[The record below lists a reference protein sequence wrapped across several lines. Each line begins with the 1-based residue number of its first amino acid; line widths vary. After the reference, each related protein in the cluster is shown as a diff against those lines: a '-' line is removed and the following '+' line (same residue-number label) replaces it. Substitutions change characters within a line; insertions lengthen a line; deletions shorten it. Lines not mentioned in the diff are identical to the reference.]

1 MTIHPTS
8 FEGWQSYPST
18 LDPIHVAWLKQAK
31 KSKTAFA
38 VADIEG
44 IEISHKKFLTGVLL
58 FAKKI
63 AAYSP
68 EQNIGLLLP
77 SSGGGAIASM
87 AILSLGKTLVNLN
100 FTAGK
105 KALQSAAMQAEVKHI
120 YTSRKFLDK
129 MSEKGIKL
137 ESFFPSSKLL
147 MLEDIKEEISTLSRL
162 GTLLKAVL
170 MPVSLIQKIYFRD
183 VSMDD
188 TAAILFSSGSEGSPK
203 GVELSHSNIA
213 ANAKQAAIELGAVSS
228 DVIMST
234 LPTFHAFGF
243 AITTLMPLAEGIPI
257 VCHPD
262 PKDVAIISSGIKK
275 YSGTILVGTPTFL
288 RMYTISKK
296 VDAESM
302 SSLRLVVAGAEKL
315 RSEVRDGFESKFNMP
330 VYEGYGTT
338 ETSPG
343 ASVNLPDIVSDDSQ
357 LTKLR
362 NRPGTVGRAFS
373 GTEFRIVDPDS
384 LKLLPTG
391 EDGLILIGGPQ
402 IMKGYLKMPEKT
414 AEVIEIIDSY
424 RWYRSGDKG
433 HLDDDGFLTIVDRY
447 SRFAKIGGEMISLTT
462 VEEEILDA
470 YNNAN
475 LEIAATCLPDQ
486 RKGEKIVLLAT
497 AEINKDELK
506 ILLTKA
512 KINPLHHPA
521 KVLIVEEI
529 PKLGSGKTDFG
540 ATKKIALVND
550 NQL

>member
-1 MTIHPTS
+1 MSNHPMS
-8 FEGWQSYPST
+8 FAEWQVYPSK
-18 LDPIHVAWLKQAK
+18 LDPIHVAWLKSAK

-44 IEISHKKFLTGVLL
+44 VEISHKKFLTGVLL
-58 FAKKI
+58 FSKKI
-63 AAYSP
+63 EAYSP
-68 EQNIGLLLP
+68 EQNVGLLLP
-77 SSGGGAIASM
+77 SSGGGAIASI

-105 KALQSAAMQAEVKHI
+105 KALNSAARQAEVKHI

-129 MSEKGIKL
+129 MQERGMNL
-137 ESFFPSSKLL
+137 ESYFPESKLL
-147 MLEDIKEEISTLSRL
+147 MLEDIKEEISTLSRIS
-162 GTLLKAVL
+162 TLLKAIIL
-170 MPVSLIQKIYFRD
+170 PVSMIQKSYFKD
-183 VSMDD
+183 VSMND

-213 ANAKQAAIELGAVSS
+213 ANAKQAAIELGAVDS

-243 AITTLMPLAEGIPI
+243 AITTLMPLSEGIPI
-257 VCHPD
+257 VCHAD
-262 PKDVAIISSGIKK
+262 PKDVSTIASGIQK

-296 VDAESM
+296 VTSESIQ
-302 SSLRLVVAGAEKL
+302 SLRLVVAGAEKL
-315 RSEVRDGFESKFNMP
+315 RSEVRDGFEAKFKIK

-343 ASVNLPDIVSDDSQ
+343 ASVNLPDIESPY
-357 LTKLR
+357 KLR
-362 NRPGTVGRAFS
+362 NRPGTVGKAFS

-384 LKLLPTG
+384 LDPIPTG

-414 AEVIEIIDSY
+414 SEVIELIDGY
-424 RWYRSGDKG
+424 RWYRTGDKG
-433 HLDDDGFLTIVDRY
+433 HLDSDGFLTIVDRY

-470 YNNAN
+470 CNDKD

-497 AEINKDELK
+497 NKLDKNQLK
-506 ILLTKA
+506 KLLSDA
-512 KINPLHHPA
+512 KVNPLYHPA
-521 KVLIVEEI
+521 QVLMVDEI

-540 ATKKIALVND
+540 ATKKIALVNE
-550 NQL
+550 QK

>member
-1 MTIHPTS
+1 MSNHPSS
-8 FEGWQSYPST
+8 FSEWQNYPST
-18 LDPIHVAWLKQAK
+18 LDPIHVAWLKNAK

-44 IEISHKKFLTGVLL
+44 VEISHKKFLTGVLL
-58 FAKKI
+58 FSQKI
-63 AAYSP
+63 KVYSP
-68 EQNIGLLLP
+68 EQNVGLLLP
-77 SSGGGAIASM
+77 SSGGGAIASI
-87 AILSLGKTLVNLN
+87 AILSIGKTLVNLN

-105 KALQSAAMQAEVKHI
+105 KALSSAAKQAEVKHI

-129 MSEKGIKL
+129 MLERGIDF
-137 ESFFPSSKLL
+137 ETYFPDSKLL
-147 MLEDIKEEISTLSRL
+147 MLEDIREEISTLSRI
-162 GTLLKAVL
+162 GTLLKAIL
-170 MPVSLIQKIYFRD
+170 LPTSMIQKSYFKD
-183 VSMDD
+183 VSMND

-213 ANAKQAAIELGAVSS
+213 ANAKQAAIELGAVES

-243 AITTLMPLAEGIPI
+243 AITTLMPLSEGIPI
-257 VCHPD
+257 VCHAD
-262 PKDVAIISSGIKK
+262 PKDVTTIASGIKK

-288 RMYTISKK
+288 RMYTVSKK
-296 VDAESM
+296 VTSESM
-302 SSLRLVVAGAEKL
+302 QSLRLVVAGAEKL
-315 RSEVRDGFESKFNMP
+315 RSEVRDGFEAKFKMP

-343 ASVNLPDIVSDDSQ
+343 ASVNLPDIESPY
-357 LTKLR
+357 KLR
-362 NRPGTVGRAFS
+362 NRPGTVGKAFS
-373 GTEFRIVDPDS
+373 GTEFKIVDPDS
-384 LKLLPTG
+384 IEPLPTG

-414 AEVIEIIDSY
+414 AEVIELIDGY
-424 RWYRSGDKG
+424 RWYRTGDKG
-433 HLDDDGFLTIVDRY
+433 HLDEDGFLTIVDRY

-470 YNNAN
+470 CNEKD

-497 AEINKDELK
+497 NNLDKNKLK
-506 ILLTKA
+506 QQLSDA
-512 KINPLHHPA
+512 QVNPLYHPA
-521 KVLIVEEI
+521 QVLIVEEI

-540 ATKKIALVND
+540 ATKKIALVNE
-550 NQL
+550 QK

>member
-1 MTIHPTS
+1 MSNHPAS
-8 FEGWQSYPST
+8 FSEWQNYPSK
-18 LDPIHVAWLKQAK
+18 LDPIHVAWLKNAK

-58 FAKKI
+58 FSQKI
-63 AAYSP
+63 KVYSP
-68 EQNIGLLLP
+68 EQNVGLLLP
-77 SSGGGAIASM
+77 SSGGGAIASI

-105 KALQSAAMQAEVKHI
+105 KALKSAAKQAEVKHI

-129 MSEKGIKL
+129 ML
-137 ESFFPSSKLL
+137 ERGMDFETYFPDSKLL
-147 MLEDIKEEISTLSRL
+147 MLEDIREEISTLSRIS
-162 GTLLKAVL
+162 TLLKAIL
-170 MPVSLIQKIYFRD
+170 LPTSMIQKSYFKD
-183 VSMDD
+183 VSMND

-213 ANAKQAAIELGAVSS
+213 ANAKQAAIELGAVES

-243 AITTLMPLAEGIPI
+243 AITTLMPLSEGIPI
-257 VCHPD
+257 VCHAD
-262 PKDVAIISSGIKK
+262 PKDVTTIASGIKK

-288 RMYTISKK
+288 RMYTVSKK
-296 VDAESM
+296 VTSESM
-302 SSLRLVVAGAEKL
+302 QSLRLVVAGAEKL
-315 RSEVRDGFESKFNMP
+315 RSDVRDGFEAKFKMP

-343 ASVNLPDIVSDDSQ
+343 ASVNLPDIESPY
-357 LTKLR
+357 KLR
-362 NRPGTVGRAFS
+362 NRPGTVGKAFS
-373 GTEFRIVDPDS
+373 GTEFKIVDPDS
-384 LKLLPTG
+384 IEPLPTG

-414 AEVIEIIDSY
+414 AEVIELIDGY
-424 RWYRSGDKG
+424 RWYRTGDKG
-433 HLDDDGFLTIVDRY
+433 HLDEDGFLTIVDRY

-470 YNNAN
+470 CNEKD

-486 RKGEKIVLLAT
+486 RKGEKIVLLA
-497 AEINKDELK
+497 NKNLDKNQLK
-506 ILLTKA
+506 RLLSDA
-512 KINPLHHPA
+512 KVNPLYHPA
-521 KVLIVEEI
+521 QVLIVEEI

-540 ATKKIALVND
+540 ATKKIALVNE
-550 NQL
+550 QK

>member
-1 MTIHPTS
+1 MIHPTS
-8 FEGWQSYPST
+8 FEDWQTYPLT

-31 KSKTAFA
+31 RSKNAFA

-44 IEISHKKFLTGVLL
+44 VEISHKKFLAGVLL
-58 FAKKI
+58 FSKKI
-63 AAYSP
+63 ETYSP

-105 KALQSAAMQAEVKHI
+105 KALQSAAKQAEVKHI
-120 YTSRKFLDK
+120 YTSRKFLEK
-129 MSEKGIKL
+129 MSEKGIQI
-137 ESFFPSSKLL
+137 ESFFPNSKFL
-147 MLEDIKEEISTLSRL
+147 MLEDIKKEISTLSRL
-162 GTLLKAVL
+162 GALLKAIL
-170 MPVSLIQKIYFRD
+170 MPENLIQKNYFKEI
-183 VSMDD
+183 SMDD

-203 GVELSHSNIA
+203 GVELSHSNLA
-213 ANAKQAAIELGAVSS
+213 ANAKQAAIELSAVST
-228 DVIMST
+228 DVVMST

-243 AITTLMPLAEGIPI
+243 AITTLMPLTEGIPI

-262 PKDVAIISSGIKK
+262 PKDVTTIALGIKK

-296 VDAESM
+296 VSSKSM

-315 RSEVRDGFESKFNMP
+315 SSEVREGFEAKFNMP
-330 VYEGYGTT
+330 VFEGYGTT

-343 ASVNLPDIVSDDSQ
+343 ASVNLPDIAATASNPK
-357 LTKLR
+357 KLR
-362 NRPGTVGRAFS
+362 NKSGTVGRAFS

-384 LKLLPTG
+384 LNPIPTG

-414 AEVIEIIDSY
+414 AEVIEIIDGL

-433 HLDDDGFLTIVDRY
+433 HLDEDGFLTIVDRY
-447 SRFAKIGGEMISLTT
+447 SRFAKIGGEMVSLTT
-462 VEEEILDA
+462 VEEEILNA
-470 YNNAN
+470 CNNAD
-475 LEIAATCLPDQ
+475 LEIAATCVPNQ

-497 AEINKDELK
+497 EEINKDELK
-506 ILLTKA
+506 ALLTKA
-512 KINPLHHPA
+512 KVNPLHHPA
-521 KVLIVEEI
+521 KVLLVEEI

-540 ATKKIALVND
+540 AIKKIALVND
-550 NQL
+550 QT

>member
-1 MTIHPTS
+1 MSNHPSS
-8 FEGWQSYPST
+8 FSEWQNYPST
-18 LDPIHVAWLKQAK
+18 LDPIHVAWLKNAK

-58 FAKKI
+58 FSQKI
-63 AAYSP
+63 KVYSP
-68 EQNIGLLLP
+68 EQNVGLLLP
-77 SSGGGAIASM
+77 SSGGGAIASI

-105 KALQSAAMQAEVKHI
+105 KALSSAAKQAEVKHI

-129 MSEKGIKL
+129 MLERGIDF
-137 ESFFPSSKLL
+137 ETYFPDSKLL
-147 MLEDIKEEISTLSRL
+147 MLEDIREEISTLSRI
-162 GTLLKAVL
+162 GTLLKAIL
-170 MPVSLIQKIYFRD
+170 LPTSMIQKSYFKD
-183 VSMDD
+183 VSMND

-213 ANAKQAAIELGAVSS
+213 ANAKQAAIELGAVES

-243 AITTLMPLAEGIPI
+243 AITTLMPLSEGIPI
-257 VCHPD
+257 VCHAD
-262 PKDVAIISSGIKK
+262 PKDVTTIASGIKK

-288 RMYTISKK
+288 RMYTVSKK
-296 VDAESM
+296 VTSESM
-302 SSLRLVVAGAEKL
+302 QSLRLVVAGAEKL
-315 RSEVRDGFESKFNMP
+315 RSEVRDGFEAKFKMP

-343 ASVNLPDIVSDDSQ
+343 ASVNLPDIESPY
-357 LTKLR
+357 KLR
-362 NRPGTVGRAFS
+362 NRPGTVGKAFS
-373 GTEFRIVDPDS
+373 GTEFKIVDPDS
-384 LKLLPTG
+384 IEPLPTG
-391 EDGLILIGGPQ
+391 DDGLILIGGPQ

-414 AEVIEIIDSY
+414 AEVIELIDGY
-424 RWYRSGDKG
+424 RWYRTGDKG
-433 HLDDDGFLTIVDRY
+433 HLDEDGFLTIVDRY

-470 YNNAN
+470 CNEKD

-486 RKGEKIVLLAT
+486 RKGEKIVLLA
-497 AEINKDELK
+497 NKNLDKNQLK
-506 ILLTKA
+506 RLLSDA
-512 KINPLHHPA
+512 KVNPLYHPA
-521 KVLIVEEI
+521 QVLIVEEI

-540 ATKKIALVND
+540 ATKKIALVNE
-550 NQL
+550 QK

>member
-1 MTIHPTS
+1 MSNHPTS
-8 FEGWQSYPST
+8 FAEWQDYPST
-18 LDPIHVAWLKQAK
+18 LDPIHVAWLKSAK

-44 IEISHKKFLTGVLL
+44 VEISHKKFLTGVLL
-58 FAKKI
+58 FSKKI
-63 AAYSP
+63 EAYSP
-68 EQNIGLLLP
+68 EQNVGLLLP
-77 SSGGGAIASM
+77 SSGGGAIASI

-105 KALQSAAMQAEVKHI
+105 KALNSAARQAEVKHI

-129 MSEKGIKL
+129 MQERGMNL
-137 ESFFPSSKLL
+137 ESYFPESKLL
-147 MLEDIKEEISTLSRL
+147 MLEDIKEEISTLSRIS
-162 GTLLKAVL
+162 TLLKAIIL
-170 MPVSLIQKIYFRD
+170 PVSVIQKSYFKD
-183 VSMDD
+183 VSMND

-213 ANAKQAAIELGAVSS
+213 ANAKQAAIELGAVDS

-243 AITTLMPLAEGIPI
+243 AITTLMPLSEGIPI
-257 VCHPD
+257 VCHAD
-262 PKDVAIISSGIKK
+262 PKDVSTIASGIQK

-296 VDAESM
+296 VTSESIQ
-302 SSLRLVVAGAEKL
+302 SLRLVVAGAEKL
-315 RSEVRDGFESKFNMP
+315 RSEVRDGFEAKFKIS

-343 ASVNLPDIVSDDSQ
+343 ASVNLPDIESPF
-357 LTKLR
+357 KLR
-362 NRPGTVGRAFS
+362 NRPGTVGKAFS

-384 LKLLPTG
+384 LYPIPTG

-414 AEVIEIIDSY
+414 AEVIELIDGY
-424 RWYRSGDKG
+424 RWYRTGDKG
-433 HLDDDGFLTIVDRY
+433 HLDKDGFLTIVDRY

-470 YNNAN
+470 CNDKD

-497 AEINKDELK
+497 NNLDKNQLK
-506 ILLTKA
+506 KLLSDA
-512 KINPLHHPA
+512 KVNPLYHPA
-521 KVLIVEEI
+521 QVLMVDEI

-540 ATKKIALVND
+540 ATKKIALVNE
-550 NQL
+550 QK

>member
-1 MTIHPTS
+1 MSIHPKS
-8 FEGWQSYPST
+8 FADWQTYPSK
-18 LDPIHVAWLKQAK
+18 LDPIHVAWLKSAK

-44 IEISHKKFLTGVLL
+44 VEISHIKFITGVLL
-58 FAKKI
+58 FSKKI
-63 AAYSP
+63 KSYSP

-77 SSGGGAIASM
+77 SSGGGAIASI

-105 KALQSAAMQAEVKHI
+105 KALYSAATQAEVKHI

-129 MSEKGIKL
+129 MLERGIDL
-137 ESFFPSSKLL
+137 ASYFPDSKLL
-147 MLEDIKEEISTLSRL
+147 MLEDIKEEISTLSRIT
-162 GTLLKAVL
+162 TLLKAIIL
-170 MPVSLIQKIYFRD
+170 PASIIRNSYFKD
-183 VSMDD
+183 VSMND

-203 GVELSHSNIA
+203 GVKLSHSNIA
-213 ANAKQAAIELGAVSS
+213 ANAKQASIELGAVDS

-243 AITTLMPLAEGIPI
+243 AITTLMPLSEGIPI
-257 VCHPD
+257 VCHAD
-262 PKDVAIISSGIKK
+262 PKDVTTIASGIQK

-288 RMYTISKK
+288 RMYSINKK
-296 VDAESM
+296 VTSESM
-302 SSLRLVVAGAEKL
+302 QSLRLVVAGAEKL
-315 RSEVRDGFESKFNMP
+315 RTEVREGFEAKFKIP

-343 ASVNLPDIVSDDSQ
+343 ASVNLPDIKAPY
-357 LTKLR
+357 KLR
-362 NRPGTVGRAFS
+362 NRPGTVGKAFS

-384 LKLLPTG
+384 LESIPTG

-414 AEVIEIIDSY
+414 AEVIEVIDGY
-424 RWYRSGDKG
+424 RWYRTGDKG
-433 HLDDDGFLTIVDRY
+433 HLDKDGFLTIVDRY
-447 SRFAKIGGEMISLTT
+447 SRFAKIGGEMISLTI

-470 YNNAN
+470 CNDNE

-486 RKGEKIVLLAT
+486 RKGEKIILLAT
-497 AEINKDELK
+497 NNLDKNKLK
-506 ILLTKA
+506 KLLSVA
-512 KINPLHHPA
+512 NVNPLYHPA
-521 KVLIVEEI
+521 QIIMVKEI

-540 ATKKIALVND
+540 VTKKIALVNE
-550 NQL
+550 QK

>member
-1 MTIHPTS
+1 MSNPPTS
-8 FEGWQSYPST
+8 FADWQSYPST

-58 FAKKI
+58 FSKKI
-63 AAYSP
+63 EAYSP
-68 EQNIGLLLP
+68 EQNVGLLLP

-105 KALQSAAMQAEVKHI
+105 KALQSAVKQAEVKHI

-129 MSEKGIKL
+129 MSEKGMEL
-137 ESFFPSSKLL
+137 ESFFSGTKLL
-147 MLEDIKEEISTLSRL
+147 MLEDIKEEISTLARL
-162 GTLLKAVL
+162 GTLLKAML
-170 MPVSLIQKIYFRD
+170 MPVGSIKKRYFKQ
-183 VSMDD
+183 VSMND

-203 GVELSHSNIA
+203 GVELSHANIA

-262 PKDVAIISSGIKK
+262 PKDVATIASGIKK
-275 YSGTILVGTPTFL
+275 YTGTILVGTPTFL

-296 VDAESM
+296 VSVDSM
-302 SSLRLVVAGAEKL
+302 QSLRLVVAGAEKL
-315 RSEVRDGFESKFNMP
+315 RHEVREGFESKFNLP

-343 ASVNLPDIVSDDSQ
+343 ASVNLPDIEANHSNPP
-357 LTKLR
+357 KLR

-384 LKLLPTG
+384 LDPIPTG

-414 AEVIEIIDSY
+414 AEVIEMIDGY

-433 HLDDDGFLTIVDRY
+433 HLDEDGFLTIVDRY

-462 VEEEILDA
+462 VEEEILDVWSDKD
-470 YNNAN
+470 

-497 AEINKDELK
+497 SELDKDKLK
-506 ILLTKA
+506 KLLSDA
-512 KINPLHHPA
+512 NINPLFYPS
-521 KVLIVEEI
+521 KVLVVDEI
-529 PKLGSGKTDFG
+529 QKLGSGKTDFG
-540 ATKKIALVND
+540 ATKKIALTN
-550 NQL
+550 N

>member
-1 MTIHPTS
+1 MSNHPSS
-8 FEGWQSYPST
+8 FSEWQNYPST
-18 LDPIHVAWLKQAK
+18 LDPIHVAWLKNAK

-58 FAKKI
+58 FSQKI
-63 AAYSP
+63 KVYSP
-68 EQNIGLLLP
+68 EQNVGLLLP
-77 SSGGGAIASM
+77 SSGGGAIASI

-105 KALQSAAMQAEVKHI
+105 KALSSAAKQAEVKHI

-129 MSEKGIKL
+129 MLERGIDF
-137 ESFFPSSKLL
+137 ETYFPDSKLL
-147 MLEDIKEEISTLSRL
+147 MLEDIREEISTLSRI
-162 GTLLKAVL
+162 GTLLKAIL
-170 MPVSLIQKIYFRD
+170 LPTSMIQKSYFKD
-183 VSMDD
+183 VSMND

-213 ANAKQAAIELGAVSS
+213 ANAKQAAIELGAVES

-243 AITTLMPLAEGIPI
+243 AITTLMPLSEGIPI
-257 VCHPD
+257 VCHAD
-262 PKDVAIISSGIKK
+262 PKDVTTIASGIKK

-288 RMYTISKK
+288 RMYTVSKK
-296 VDAESM
+296 VTSESM
-302 SSLRLVVAGAEKL
+302 QSLRLVVAGAEKL
-315 RSEVRDGFESKFNMP
+315 RSEVRDGFEAKFKIP

-343 ASVNLPDIVSDDSQ
+343 ASVNLPDIESPY
-357 LTKLR
+357 KLR
-362 NRPGTVGRAFS
+362 NRSGTVGKAFS
-373 GTEFRIVDPDS
+373 GTEFKIVDPDS
-384 LKLLPTG
+384 IEPLPTG
-391 EDGLILIGGPQ
+391 KDGLILIGGPQ

-414 AEVIEIIDSY
+414 AEVIELIDGY
-424 RWYRSGDKG
+424 RWYRTGDKG
-433 HLDDDGFLTIVDRY
+433 HLDEDGFLTIVDRY

-470 YNNAN
+470 CNEKD

-486 RKGEKIVLLAT
+486 RKGEKIVLLA
-497 AEINKDELK
+497 NKNLDKNQLK
-506 ILLTKA
+506 RLLSDA
-512 KINPLHHPA
+512 KVNPLYHPA
-521 KVLIVEEI
+521 QVLIVEEI

-540 ATKKIALVND
+540 ATKKIALVNE
-550 NQL
+550 QK

>member
-1 MTIHPTS
+1 MSTHPTS
-8 FEGWQSYPST
+8 FADWQVYPSK
-18 LDPIHVAWLKQAK
+18 LDPIHVAWLKSAK

-44 IEISHKKFLTGVLL
+44 VEISHKKFLTGVLL
-58 FAKKI
+58 FSKKI
-63 AAYSP
+63 EAYSP

-77 SSGGGAIASM
+77 SSGGGAIASI

-105 KALQSAAMQAEVKHI
+105 KALSSAAKQAEVKHI

-129 MSEKGIKL
+129 MFERGMDL
-137 ESFFPSSKLL
+137 ESYFPDSKLL
-147 MLEDIKEEISTLSRL
+147 MLEDIREEISTLSRIV
-162 GTLLKAVL
+162 TLLKAIL
-170 MPVSLIQKIYFRD
+170 LPASMIQKSYFKE
-183 VSMDD
+183 VSMND

-203 GVELSHSNIA
+203 GVELTHINIA
-213 ANAKQAAIELGAVSS
+213 ANAKQAAIELEAADS

-243 AITTLMPLAEGIPI
+243 AITTLMPLSEGIPI
-257 VCHPD
+257 VCHAD
-262 PKDVAIISSGIKK
+262 PKDVSTISSGIQK

-296 VDAESM
+296 VTYESM
-302 SSLRLVVAGAEKL
+302 QSLRLVVAGAEKL
-315 RSEVRDGFESKFNMP
+315 RSEVRDGFEKKFKMP

-343 ASVNLPDIVSDDSQ
+343 ASVNLPDIESPY
-357 LTKLR
+357 KLR
-362 NRPGTVGRAFS
+362 NRPGTVGKAFS

-384 LKLLPTG
+384 LEPLPTG

-414 AEVIEIIDSY
+414 AEVIELIDGY
-424 RWYRSGDKG
+424 RWYRTGDKG
-433 HLDDDGFLTIVDRY
+433 HLDEDGFLTIVDRY

-470 YNNAN
+470 CNDKD

-486 RKGEKIVLLAT
+486 RKGEKIVLIAT
-497 AEINKDELK
+497 NNLDKNNLK
-506 ILLTKA
+506 KLLSDA
-512 KINPLHHPA
+512 KVNPLYHPA
-521 KVLIVEEI
+521 EVLIVEEI

-540 ATKKIALVND
+540 ATKKIALVNE
-550 NQL
+550 QK

>member
-1 MTIHPTS
+1 MHNHPTS
-8 FEGWQSYPST
+8 FEDWQSYPST

-343 ASVNLPDIVSDDSQ
+343 ASVNLPDIMSDDSQ

>member
-1 MTIHPTS
+1 MSNHPKS
-8 FEGWQSYPST
+8 FAEWQVYPSK
-18 LDPIHVAWLKQAK
+18 LDPIHVAWLKSAK

-44 IEISHKKFLTGVLL
+44 VEISHKKFLTGVLL
-58 FAKKI
+58 FSEKI
-63 AAYSP
+63 EAYSP
-68 EQNIGLLLP
+68 EQNVGLLLP
-77 SSGGGAIASM
+77 SSGGGAIASI
-87 AILSLGKTLVNLN
+87 AILSLGKTIVNLN

-105 KALQSAAMQAEVKHI
+105 KALGSAAKQAEVKHI

-129 MSEKGIKL
+129 ML
-137 ESFFPSSKLL
+137 ERGMDLASYFPESKLL
-147 MLEDIKEEISTLSRL
+147 MLEDIKEEISTLSRIR
-162 GTLLKAVL
+162 TLLKAIIL
-170 MPVSLIQKIYFRD
+170 PASMIQKSYFKD
-183 VSMDD
+183 VSMND

-213 ANAKQAAIELGAVSS
+213 ANAKQAAIELGAVNS

-243 AITTLMPLAEGIPI
+243 AITTLMPLSEGIPI
-257 VCHPD
+257 VCHAD
-262 PKDVAIISSGIKK
+262 PKDVSTIASGIQK

-296 VDAESM
+296 VTSESM
-302 SSLRLVVAGAEKL
+302 RSLRLVVAGAEKL
-315 RSEVRDGFESKFNMP
+315 RSEVRAGFETKFKMP

-343 ASVNLPDIVSDDSQ
+343 ASVNLPDIESPH
-357 LTKLR
+357 KLR
-362 NRPGTVGRAFS
+362 NRPGTVGKAFS

-384 LKLLPTG
+384 LDPIPTG

-414 AEVIEIIDSY
+414 AEVIELIDGY
-424 RWYRSGDKG
+424 RWYRTGDKG
-433 HLDDDGFLTIVDRY
+433 HLDEDGFLTIVDRY

-470 YNNAN
+470 CNDKD

-497 AEINKDELK
+497 NNLDKNELK
-506 ILLTKA
+506 KMLSDA
-512 KINPLHHPA
+512 KVNPLYHPTQ
-521 KVLIVEEI
+521 VLMVEEI

-540 ATKKIALVND
+540 ATKKIALVNEQK
-550 NQL
+550 NISA

>member
-1 MTIHPTS
+1 MSNHPMS
-8 FEGWQSYPST
+8 FAEWQVYPSK
-18 LDPIHVAWLKQAK
+18 LDPIHVAWLKSAK

-44 IEISHKKFLTGVLL
+44 VEISHKKFLTGVLL
-58 FAKKI
+58 FSEKI
-63 AAYSP
+63 EAYSP
-68 EQNIGLLLP
+68 EQNVGLLLP
-77 SSGGGAIASM
+77 SSGGGAIASI

-105 KALQSAAMQAEVKHI
+105 KALSSAAKQAEVKHI

-129 MSEKGIKL
+129 MSERGMNL
-137 ESFFPSSKLL
+137 ESYFPESKLL
-147 MLEDIKEEISTLSRL
+147 MLEDIKEEISTLSRIS
-162 GTLLKAVL
+162 TLLKAIIL
-170 MPVSLIQKIYFRD
+170 PVSMIQKSYFKD
-183 VSMDD
+183 VSMND

-213 ANAKQAAIELGAVSS
+213 ANAKQAAIELGAVES

-243 AITTLMPLAEGIPI
+243 AITTLMPLSEGIPI
-257 VCHPD
+257 VCHAD
-262 PKDVAIISSGIKK
+262 PKDVSTIASGIQK

-296 VDAESM
+296 VTPESIQ
-302 SSLRLVVAGAEKL
+302 SLRLVVAGAEKL
-315 RSEVRDGFESKFNMP
+315 RSEVRDGFEAKFKMS

-343 ASVNLPDIVSDDSQ
+343 ASVNLPDIQSPF
-357 LTKLR
+357 KLR
-362 NRPGTVGRAFS
+362 NRPGTVGKAFS

-384 LKLLPTG
+384 LDPIPTG
-391 EDGLILIGGPQ
+391 QDGLILIGGPQ

-414 AEVIEIIDSY
+414 AEVIELIDGY
-424 RWYRSGDKG
+424 RWYRTGDKG
-433 HLDDDGFLTIVDRY
+433 HLDEDGFLTIVDRY

-462 VEEEILDA
+462 VEEEILEVCNDKD
-470 YNNAN
+470 

-497 AEINKDELK
+497 NNLDKNQLK
-506 ILLTKA
+506 KLLSDA
-512 KINPLHHPA
+512 KVNPLYYPA
-521 KVLIVEEI
+521 QVLMVEEI

-540 ATKKIALVND
+540 ATKKIALVNE
-550 NQL
+550 QK

>member
-1 MTIHPTS
+1 MSNPPNT
-8 FEGWQSYPST
+8 FKEWQDYPAT
-18 LDPIHVAWLKQAK
+18 LDPVHIAWLKNAK

-44 IEISHKKFLTGVLL
+44 VEISHKRFLTGVLL
-58 FAKKI
+58 FSKKI

-68 EQNIGLLLP
+68 EQNVGLLLP

-87 AILSLGKTLVNLN
+87 AILALGKTIVNLN

-105 KALQSAAMQAEVKHI
+105 KALKSAAEQAEVKSI

-129 MSEKGIKL
+129 MAERGINFQ
-137 ESFFPSSKLL
+137 SFFPNSKLL
-147 MLEDIKEEISTLSRL
+147 MLEDIKEEISTLTRL
-162 GTLLKAVL
+162 TTLLKAII
-170 MPVSLIQKIYFRD
+170 MPTNLIRKSYFKE
-183 VSMDD
+183 VSMND

-213 ANAKQAAIELGAVSS
+213 ANAKQAAIELGAISS

-243 AITTLMPLAEGIPI
+243 AITTLMPLSEGIPI
-257 VCHPD
+257 VCHAD
-262 PKDVAIISSGIKK
+262 PKDVATISSGIKK

-296 VDAESM
+296 VTTKSM
-302 SSLRLVVAGAEKL
+302 QSLRLVVAGAEKL
-315 RSEVRDGFESKFNMP
+315 RSEVREGFESKFNMP

-343 ASVNLPDIVSDDSQ
+343 ASVNLPDIPASNNAPE
-357 LTKLR
+357 KLR

-384 LKLLPTG
+384 LDPIKTG

-414 AEVIEIIDSY
+414 AEVIEIIDGF
-424 RWYRSGDKG
+424 RWYRTGDKG
-433 HLDDDGFLTIVDRY
+433 HLDKDGFLTIVDRY

-470 YNNAN
+470 CNDKD

-497 AEINKDELK
+497 TDIDKVALKK
-506 ILLTKA
+506 ILSDA
-512 KINPLHHPA
+512 KINPLYHPSN
-521 KVLIVEEI
+521 VLNVDEI
-529 PKLGSGKTDFG
+529 PKLGSGKTDFS

-550 NQL
+550 QA

>member
-1 MTIHPTS
+1 MSNHPTS
-8 FEGWQSYPST
+8 FAEWQSYPST
-18 LDPIHVAWLKQAK
+18 IDPIHVSWLKNAK

-44 IEISHKKFLTGVLL
+44 VEISPKRFLTGVLL
-58 FAKKI
+58 FSKKI
-63 AAYSP
+63 EKYSP
-68 EQNIGLLLP
+68 EQNVGLLLP

-87 AILSLGKTLVNLN
+87 AILALGKTIVNLN

-105 KALQSAAMQAEVKHI
+105 KALQSAAKQAEVKHI

-129 MSEKGIKL
+129 ML
-137 ESFFPSSKLL
+137 ERGMDLASFFPESKLL
-147 MLEDIKEEISTLSRL
+147 MLEDIREEISSISRI
-162 GTLLKAVL
+162 GTLLKAIIL
-170 MPVSLIQKIYFRD
+170 PESMLRKSYFKE
-183 VSMDD
+183 VSMND

-213 ANAKQAAIELGAVSS
+213 ANAKQAAIELGAVES

-243 AITTLMPLAEGIPI
+243 AITTLMPLSEGIPI
-257 VCHPD
+257 VCHAD
-262 PKDVAIISSGIKK
+262 PKDVVTIASGIQK

-296 VDAESM
+296 VSVDSM
-302 SSLRLVVAGAEKL
+302 QSLRLVVAGAEKL

-330 VYEGYGTT
+330 VFEGYGTT

-343 ASVNLPDIVSDDSQ
+343 ASVNLPDLESPH
-357 LTKLR
+357 KLR
-362 NRPGTVGRAFS
+362 NRPGTVGKAFS
-373 GTEFRIVDPDS
+373 GTEFKIVDPDS
-384 LKLLPTG
+384 LEPLPIG

-414 AEVIEIIDSY
+414 AEVIEIIDGY

-433 HLDDDGFLTIVDRY
+433 HLDEDGFLTIVDRY

-470 YNNAN
+470 CNDKD

-486 RKGEKIVLLAT
+486 RKGEKIVLLST
-497 AEINKDELK
+497 SNIEKSELTK
-506 ILLTKA
+506 ILSDA
-512 KINPLHHPA
+512 KINPLYHPSS
-521 KVLIVEEI
+521 VLVVDEI

-550 NQL
+550 Q

>member
-1 MTIHPTS
+1 MSNHPSS
-8 FEGWQSYPST
+8 FAEWQDYPSK
-18 LDPIHVAWLKQAK
+18 LDPIHVSWLKSAK

-58 FAKKI
+58 FSKKI
-63 AAYSP
+63 EAYSP
-68 EQNIGLLLP
+68 EQNVGLLLP
-77 SSGGGAIASM
+77 SSGGGAIASI

-105 KALQSAAMQAEVKHI
+105 KALSSAAKQAEVKHI

-129 MSEKGIKL
+129 MSERGMNL
-137 ESFFPSSKLL
+137 ESYFPESKLL
-147 MLEDIKEEISTLSRL
+147 MLEDIKEEISTLSRIS
-162 GTLLKAVL
+162 TLLKAIIL
-170 MPVSLIQKIYFRD
+170 PVSMIQKSYFKN
-183 VSMDD
+183 VSMND

-213 ANAKQAAIELGAVSS
+213 ANAKQAAIELGAVES

-243 AITTLMPLAEGIPI
+243 AITTLMPLSEGIPI
-257 VCHPD
+257 VCHAD
-262 PKDVAIISSGIKK
+262 PKDVSTISSGIQK

-296 VDAESM
+296 VTYESM
-302 SSLRLVVAGAEKL
+302 QSLRLVVAGAEKL
-315 RSEVRDGFESKFNMP
+315 RSEVRDGFEKKFKMP

-343 ASVNLPDIVSDDSQ
+343 ASVNLPDIESPY
-357 LTKLR
+357 KLR
-362 NRPGTVGRAFS
+362 NRPGTVGKAFS

-384 LKLLPTG
+384 LEPLPTG

-414 AEVIEIIDSY
+414 AEVIELIDGY
-424 RWYRSGDKG
+424 RWYRTGDKG
-433 HLDDDGFLTIVDRY
+433 HLDEDGFLTIVDRY

-470 YNNAN
+470 CNDKD

-486 RKGEKIVLLAT
+486 RKGEKIVLIAT
-497 AEINKDELK
+497 NNLDKNDLK
-506 ILLTKA
+506 KLLSDA
-512 KINPLHHPA
+512 KVNPLYHPA
-521 KVLIVEEI
+521 EVLIVEEI

-540 ATKKIALVND
+540 ATKKIALVNE
-550 NQL
+550 QK

>member
-1 MTIHPTS
+1 MSNHPSS
-8 FEGWQSYPST
+8 FAEWQVYPSK
-18 LDPIHVAWLKQAK
+18 LDPIHIAWLKSAK

-58 FAKKI
+58 FSKKI
-63 AAYSP
+63 ESYSP

-77 SSGGGAIASM
+77 SSGGGAIASI

-105 KALQSAAMQAEVKHI
+105 KALSSAAKQAEVKHI
-120 YTSRKFLDK
+120 YTYRKFLDK
-129 MSEKGIKL
+129 MSERGMNL
-137 ESFFPSSKLL
+137 ESYFPESKLL
-147 MLEDIKEEISTLSRL
+147 MLEDIKEEISTLSRIS
-162 GTLLKAVL
+162 TLLKAIIL
-170 MPVSLIQKIYFRD
+170 PVSMIQKSYFKN
-183 VSMDD
+183 VSMND

-213 ANAKQAAIELGAVSS
+213 ANAKQAAIELSAAKT

-243 AITTLMPLAEGIPI
+243 AITTLMPLSEGIPI
-257 VCHPD
+257 VCHAD
-262 PKDVAIISSGIKK
+262 PKDVVTIASGIQK

-296 VDAESM
+296 VSIESM
-302 SSLRLVVAGAEKL
+302 QSLRLVVAGAEKL
-315 RSEVRDGFESKFNMP
+315 RSEVRDGFENKFNMP
-330 VYEGYGTT
+330 VFEGYGTT

-343 ASVNLPDIVSDDSQ
+343 ASVNLPYIESPY
-357 LTKLR
+357 KLR
-362 NRPGTVGRAFS
+362 NRPGTVGKAFS
-373 GTEFRIVDPDS
+373 GTEFKIVDPDS
-384 LKLLPTG
+384 LEPIPTG

-414 AEVIEIIDSY
+414 AEAIELIDGY
-424 RWYRSGDKG
+424 RWYRTGDKG

-462 VEEEILDA
+462 VEEEILDVLKDKD
-470 YNNAN
+470 

-486 RKGEKIVLLAT
+486 RKGEKIVLLST
-497 AEINKDELK
+497 INLEKSELTK
-506 ILLTKA
+506 ILSNA
-512 KINPLHHPA
+512 KINPLHHPSS
-521 KVLIVEEI
+521 VLLVDEI

-540 ATKKIALVND
+540 ATRKIALVND
-550 NQL
+550 Q

>member
-1 MTIHPTS
+1 MSTHPTS
-8 FEGWQSYPST
+8 FAEWQNYPST
-18 LDPIHVAWLKQAK
+18 LDPIHVSWLKNAK
-31 KSKTAFA
+31 KSKTPFA

-44 IEISHKKFLTGVLL
+44 VEISHKKFLTGVLL
-58 FAKKI
+58 FSKKI
-63 AAYSP
+63 ETYSP
-68 EQNIGLLLP
+68 ENNVGLLLP
-77 SSGGGAIASM
+77 SSGGGAIASI

-105 KALQSAAMQAEVKHI
+105 KALQSAAKQAEVKNI

-129 MSEKGIKL
+129 ML
-137 ESFFPSSKLL
+137 ERGMDFKSYFPDSKLL
-147 MLEDIKEEISTLSRL
+147 MLEDIREEISTLSRI
-162 GTLLKAVL
+162 GTLLKAIIL
-170 MPVSLIQKIYFRD
+170 PASFIQKSYFKT
-183 VSMDD
+183 VSMND

-203 GVELSHSNIA
+203 GVELTHSNIA
-213 ANAKQAAIELGAVSS
+213 ANAKQAAIELGAADS

-243 AITTLMPLAEGIPI
+243 AITTLMPLSEGIPI
-257 VCHPD
+257 VCHAD
-262 PKDVAIISSGIKK
+262 PKDVTTIASGIQK

-296 VDAESM
+296 VSSESM
-302 SSLRLVVAGAEKL
+302 QSLRLVVAGAEKL
-315 RSEVRDGFESKFNMP
+315 RSEVRDGFEAKFKIS

-343 ASVNLPDIVSDDSQ
+343 ASVNLPDIESPF
-357 LTKLR
+357 KLR
-362 NRPGTVGRAFS
+362 NRPGTVGKAFS

-384 LKLLPTG
+384 LDPMSTG

-414 AEVIEIIDSY
+414 AEVIELIDGY
-424 RWYRSGDKG
+424 RWYRTGDKG
-433 HLDDDGFLTIVDRY
+433 HLDKDGFLTIVDRY

-470 YNNAN
+470 CNDKD

-497 AEINKDELK
+497 NNLDKNQLK
-506 ILLTKA
+506 KLLSDA
-512 KINPLHHPA
+512 KVNPLYHPA
-521 KVLIVEEI
+521 QVLMVDEI

-540 ATKKIALVND
+540 ATKKIALVNE
-550 NQL
+550 QK

>member
-1 MTIHPTS
+1 MSNHPNS
-8 FEGWQSYPST
+8 FADWQKYPSK
-18 LDPIHVAWLKQAK
+18 LDPIHVAWLKNAK

-44 IEISHKKFLTGVLL
+44 VEISHKKFLTGVLL
-58 FAKKI
+58 FSKKI
-63 AAYSP
+63 KAYSP
-68 EQNIGLLLP
+68 EQNVGLLLP

-87 AILSLGKTLVNLN
+87 AILLLGKTIVNFN

-105 KALQSAAMQAEVKHI
+105 KALQSAAKQAEVKHI

-129 MSEKGIKL
+129 MQERGIDL
-137 ESFFPSSKLL
+137 ESFFPDSKLL
-147 MLEDIKEEISTLSRL
+147 MLEDIKEEISTLSRI
-162 GTLLKAVL
+162 GTLLKSIILPANI
-170 MPVSLIQKIYFRD
+170 IQNSYFKK
-183 VSMDD
+183 VSMND

-213 ANAKQAAIELGAVSS
+213 ANAKQAAIELEAADT

-243 AITTLMPLAEGIPI
+243 AITTLMPLSEGIPI
-257 VCHPD
+257 VCHAD
-262 PKDVAIISSGIKK
+262 PKDVTTIASGIQK

-288 RMYTISKK
+288 RMYSINKK
-296 VDAESM
+296 VKPESM
-302 SSLRLVVAGAEKL
+302 QSLRLVVAGAEKL

-343 ASVNLPDIVSDDSQ
+343 ASVNLPDIN
-357 LTKLR
+357 TPHKLR
-362 NRPGTVGRAFS
+362 NRPGTVGKAFS

-384 LKLLPTG
+384 LEPIPTG

-414 AEVIEIIDSY
+414 AEVIELIDGF
-424 RWYRSGDKG
+424 RWYRTGDKG
-433 HLDDDGFLTIVDRY
+433 HLDEDGFLTIVDRY

-462 VEEEILDA
+462 VEEEILDVL
-470 YNNAN
+470 NTKD

-497 AEINKDELK
+497 NNLDESHFK
-506 ILLTKA
+506 KLLSDA
-512 KINPLHHPA
+512 KVNPLYHPA
-521 KVLIVEEI
+521 QVILVDEI

-550 NQL
+550 QNP

>member
-1 MTIHPTS
+1 MSNHPSS
-8 FEGWQSYPST
+8 FAEWQDYPSK
-18 LDPIHVAWLKQAK
+18 LDPIHVAWLKSAK

-58 FAKKI
+58 FSKKI
-63 AAYSP
+63 ESYSP

-77 SSGGGAIASM
+77 SSGGGAIASI

-105 KALQSAAMQAEVKHI
+105 KALSSAAKQAEVKHI

-129 MSEKGIKL
+129 MLERGIDL
-137 ESFFPSSKLL
+137 ESYFSESKLL
-147 MLEDIKEEISTLSRL
+147 MLEDIKEEISTLSRIS
-162 GTLLKAVL
+162 TLLKAIIL
-170 MPVSLIQKIYFRD
+170 PVSMIQKSYFKD
-183 VSMDD
+183 VSMND

-213 ANAKQAAIELGAVSS
+213 ANAKQAAIELGAVDS

-243 AITTLMPLAEGIPI
+243 AITTLMPLSEGIPI
-257 VCHPD
+257 VCHAD
-262 PKDVAIISSGIKK
+262 PKDVSTIASGIQK

-296 VDAESM
+296 VTSESIQ
-302 SSLRLVVAGAEKL
+302 SLRLVVAGAEKL
-315 RSEVRDGFESKFNMP
+315 RSEVRDGFEAKFKIS

-343 ASVNLPDIVSDDSQ
+343 ASVNLPDIESPF
-357 LTKLR
+357 KLR
-362 NRPGTVGRAFS
+362 NRPGTVGKAFS

-384 LKLLPTG
+384 LDPIPTG

-414 AEVIEIIDSY
+414 AEVIELIDGY
-424 RWYRSGDKG
+424 RWYRTGDKG
-433 HLDDDGFLTIVDRY
+433 HLDKDGFLTIVDRY

-470 YNNAN
+470 CNDKD

-497 AEINKDELK
+497 NNLDKNQLK
-506 ILLTKA
+506 KLLSDA
-512 KINPLHHPA
+512 KVNPLYHPA
-521 KVLIVEEI
+521 QVLMVDEI

-540 ATKKIALVND
+540 ATKKIALVNE
-550 NQL
+550 QK

>member
-1 MTIHPTS
+1 MSIHPTS
-8 FEGWQSYPST
+8 FADWQKYPST
-18 LDPIHVAWLKQAK
+18 LDPIHLSWLKNAK

-44 IEISHKKFLTGVLL
+44 VEISHKKFLTGVLL
-58 FAKKI
+58 FSRKI
-63 AAYSP
+63 EAYSP
-68 EQNIGLLLP
+68 EQNVGLLLP

-87 AILSLGKTLVNLN
+87 AILSLGKTIVNLN

-105 KALQSAAMQAEVKHI
+105 KALQSAAQLAEVKHI

-129 MSEKGIKL
+129 MQERGIDL
-137 ESFFPSSKLL
+137 ESFFPDSKLL
-147 MLEDIKEEISTLSRL
+147 MLEDIKEEISTLSRI
-162 GTLLKAVL
+162 GTLLKAIFL
-170 MPVSLIQKIYFRD
+170 PASMLQKSYFKN
-183 VSMDD
+183 VSMND

-213 ANAKQAAIELGAVSS
+213 ANAKQAAIELGAVES

-243 AITTLMPLAEGIPI
+243 AITTLMPLSQGIPI
-257 VCHPD
+257 VCHAD
-262 PKDVAIISSGIKK
+262 PKDVTTIASGIQK

-296 VDAESM
+296 VKSESM
-302 SSLRLVVAGAEKL
+302 QSLRLVVAGAEKL
-315 RSEVRDGFESKFNMP
+315 RSEVKDGFESKFNIP

-343 ASVNLPDIVSDDSQ
+343 ASVNLPDIN
-357 LTKLR
+357 TPHKLR
-362 NRPGTVGRAFS
+362 NRPGTVGKAFS

-384 LKLLPTG
+384 LEPIPTG

-414 AEVIEIIDSY
+414 AEVIELIDGF
-424 RWYRSGDKG
+424 RWYRTGDKG
-433 HLDDDGFLTIVDRY
+433 HLDEDGFLTIVDRY

-470 YNNAN
+470 LNTND

-497 AEINKDELK
+497 NNLDESHFK
-506 ILLTKA
+506 KLLLDA
-512 KINPLHHPA
+512 KVNPLFHPA
-521 KVLIVEEI
+521 QVILVDEI

-540 ATKKIALVND
+540 ETKKIALVNE
-550 NQL
+550 NK

>member
-1 MTIHPTS
+1 MPNHPTT
-8 FEGWQSYPST
+8 FAEWQDYPSK
-18 LDPIHVAWLKQAK
+18 LDPIHVAWLKSAK

-44 IEISHKKFLTGVLL
+44 VEISHKKFLTGVLL
-58 FAKKI
+58 FSKKI
-63 AAYSP
+63 EAYSP

-77 SSGGGAIASM
+77 SSGGGAIATI

-105 KALQSAAMQAEVKHI
+105 KALNSAAKQAEVKHI
-120 YTSRKFLDK
+120 YTSRKFLDR
-129 MSEKGIKL
+129 MLERGVNL
-137 ESFFPSSKLL
+137 ESYFPESKLL
-147 MLEDIKEEISTLSRL
+147 MLEDIKEEISTLSRII
-162 GTLLKAVL
+162 TLLKAIIL
-170 MPVSLIQKIYFRD
+170 PVSMIQKSYFKNI
-183 VSMDD
+183 SMND

-203 GVELSHSNIA
+203 GVELTHRNIA
-213 ANAKQAAIELGAVSS
+213 ANAKQAAIELGAVDS
-228 DVIMST
+228 DIIMST

-243 AITTLMPLAEGIPI
+243 AITTLMPLSEGIPI
-257 VCHPD
+257 VCHAD
-262 PKDVAIISSGIKK
+262 PKDVSTIASGIQK

-296 VDAESM
+296 VTSESIQ
-302 SSLRLVVAGAEKL
+302 SLRLVVAGAEKL
-315 RSEVRDGFESKFNMP
+315 RTEVRDGFEAKFKMP

-343 ASVNLPDIVSDDSQ
+343 ASVNLPDIESPY
-357 LTKLR
+357 KLR
-362 NRPGTVGRAFS
+362 NRPGTVGKAFS

-384 LKLLPTG
+384 LDAIPTG

-414 AEVIEIIDSY
+414 AEVIELIDGY
-424 RWYRSGDKG
+424 RWYRTGDKG
-433 HLDDDGFLTIVDRY
+433 HLDADGFLTIVDRY

-470 YNNAN
+470 CNDKD

-497 AEINKDELK
+497 NNLDKNQLK
-506 ILLTKA
+506 KLLSDA
-512 KINPLHHPA
+512 KVNSLYHPA
-521 KVLIVEEI
+521 QVLIVEEI

-540 ATKKIALVND
+540 ATKKIALVNEQ
-550 NQL
+550 N

>member
-1 MTIHPTS
+1 MSNHPTT
-8 FEGWQSYPST
+8 FADWQNYPST
-18 LDPIHVAWLKQAK
+18 LDPIHVAWLKSAK

-44 IEISHKKFLTGVLL
+44 VEISHKRFLTGVLL
-58 FAKKI
+58 FSKKI
-63 AAYSP
+63 EAYSQ
-68 EQNIGLLLP
+68 EQNVGLLLP

-87 AILSLGKTLVNLN
+87 AILSLGKTIVNLN

-105 KALQSAAMQAEVKHI
+105 KALQSAASQAEVKHI

-129 MSEKGIKL
+129 MLERGMDL
-137 ESFFPSSKLL
+137 ESFFPNSKLL
-147 MLEDIKEEISTLSRL
+147 MLEDIREEISTLSRI
-162 GTLLKAVL
+162 GTLLKAIMLPASV
-170 MPVSLIQKIYFRD
+170 IQRSYFNN
-183 VSMDD
+183 VSMNN
-188 TAAILFSSGSEGSPK
+188 TAAILFSSGSEGQPK

-213 ANAKQAAIELGAVSS
+213 ANAKQAAIELGAVDS

-243 AITTLMPLAEGIPI
+243 AITTLMPLSEGIPI
-257 VCHPD
+257 VCHAD
-262 PKDVAIISSGIKK
+262 PKDVTTIASGIQK

-296 VDAESM
+296 VSVDSM
-302 SSLRLVVAGAEKL
+302 QSLRLVVAGAEKL
-315 RSEVRDGFESKFNMP
+315 RSEVRKGFEKKFNMS

-343 ASVNLPDIVSDDSQ
+343 ASVNLPDLESPY
-357 LTKLR
+357 KLR
-362 NRPGTVGRAFS
+362 NKPGTVGKAFS

-384 LKLLPTG
+384 LEPIPTG

-414 AEVIEIIDSY
+414 AEVIELIDGY
-424 RWYRSGDKG
+424 RWYRTGDKG
-433 HLDDDGFLTIVDRY
+433 HLDEDGFLTIVDRY

-470 YNNAN
+470 CNDKD

-486 RKGEKIVLLAT
+486 RKGEKIVILAT
-497 AEINKDELK
+497 NNLDKNKLK
-506 ILLTKA
+506 KLLSDA
-512 KINPLHHPA
+512 KVNPLYHPA
-521 KVLIVEEI
+521 QVLLVEEI

-540 ATKKIALVND
+540 ATKKIALVNE
-550 NQL
+550 QR

>member
-1 MTIHPTS
+1 MSNHPTS
-8 FEGWQSYPST
+8 FAEWQDYPST
-18 LDPIHVAWLKQAK
+18 LDPIHVAWLKSAK

-44 IEISHKKFLTGVLL
+44 VEISHKKFLTGVLL
-58 FAKKI
+58 FSKKI
-63 AAYSP
+63 EAYSP
-68 EQNIGLLLP
+68 EQNVGLLLP
-77 SSGGGAIASM
+77 SSGGGAIASI

-105 KALQSAAMQAEVKHI
+105 KALNSAARQAEVKHI

-129 MSEKGIKL
+129 MQERGMNL
-137 ESFFPSSKLL
+137 ESYFPESKLL
-147 MLEDIKEEISTLSRL
+147 MLEDIKEEISTLSRIS
-162 GTLLKAVL
+162 TLLKAIIL
-170 MPVSLIQKIYFRD
+170 PVSMIQKSYFKD
-183 VSMDD
+183 VSMND

-213 ANAKQAAIELGAVSS
+213 ANAKQAAIELGAVDS

-243 AITTLMPLAEGIPI
+243 AITTLMPLSEGIPI
-257 VCHPD
+257 VCHAD
-262 PKDVAIISSGIKK
+262 PKDVSTIASGIQK

-296 VDAESM
+296 VTSESIQ
-302 SSLRLVVAGAEKL
+302 SLRLVVAGAEKL
-315 RSEVRDGFESKFNMP
+315 RSEVRDGFEAKFKIS

-343 ASVNLPDIVSDDSQ
+343 ASVNLPDIESPY
-357 LTKLR
+357 KLR
-362 NRPGTVGRAFS
+362 NRPGTVGKAFS
-373 GTEFRIVDPDS
+373 GTKFRIVDPDS
-384 LKLLPTG
+384 LDPIPTG

-402 IMKGYLKMPEKT
+402 IMKGYLKKPEKT
-414 AEVIEIIDSY
+414 AEAIELIDGY
-424 RWYRSGDKG
+424 RWYRTGDKG
-433 HLDDDGFLTIVDRY
+433 HLDEDGFLTIVDRY

-470 YNNAN
+470 CNDKD

-486 RKGEKIVLLAT
+486 RKGEKIVLLVT
-497 AEINKDELK
+497 NKLDKNQLK
-506 ILLTKA
+506 KLLSDA
-512 KINPLHHPA
+512 KVNPLYHPA
-521 KVLIVEEI
+521 QVLMVEEI

-540 ATKKIALVND
+540 ATKKIALVNE
-550 NQL
+550 QK

>member
-1 MTIHPTS
+1 MSNHPSS
-8 FEGWQSYPST
+8 FSEWQNYPST
-18 LDPIHVAWLKQAK
+18 LDPIHVAWLKNAK

-58 FAKKI
+58 FSQKI
-63 AAYSP
+63 KVYSP
-68 EQNIGLLLP
+68 EQNVGLLLP
-77 SSGGGAIASM
+77 SSGGGAIASI

-105 KALQSAAMQAEVKHI
+105 KALSSAAKQAEVKHI

-129 MSEKGIKL
+129 MLERGIDF
-137 ESFFPSSKLL
+137 ETYFPDSKLL
-147 MLEDIKEEISTLSRL
+147 MLEDIREEISTLSRI
-162 GTLLKAVL
+162 GTLLKAIL
-170 MPVSLIQKIYFRD
+170 LPTSMIQKSYFKD
-183 VSMDD
+183 VSMND

-213 ANAKQAAIELGAVSS
+213 ANAKQAAIELGAVES

-243 AITTLMPLAEGIPI
+243 AITTLMPLSEGIPI
-257 VCHPD
+257 VCHAD
-262 PKDVAIISSGIKK
+262 PKDVTTIASGIKK

-288 RMYTISKK
+288 RMYTVSKK
-296 VDAESM
+296 VTSESM
-302 SSLRLVVAGAEKL
+302 QSLRLVVAGAEKL
-315 RSEVRDGFESKFNMP
+315 RSEVRDGFEAKFKMP

-343 ASVNLPDIVSDDSQ
+343 ASVNLPDIESPY
-357 LTKLR
+357 KLR
-362 NRPGTVGRAFS
+362 NRPGTVGKAFS
-373 GTEFRIVDPDS
+373 GTEFKIVDPDS
-384 LKLLPTG
+384 IEPLPTG

-414 AEVIEIIDSY
+414 AEVIELIDGY
-424 RWYRSGDKG
+424 RWYRTGDKG
-433 HLDDDGFLTIVDRY
+433 HLDEDGFLTIVDRY

-470 YNNAN
+470 CNEKD

-497 AEINKDELK
+497 NNLDKNQLK
-506 ILLTKA
+506 KLLSDA
-512 KINPLHHPA
+512 KVNPLYHPA
-521 KVLIVEEI
+521 QVLMVEEI

-540 ATKKIALVND
+540 ATKKIALVNE
-550 NQL
+550 QK

>member
-1 MTIHPTS
+1 MSTHPTS
-8 FEGWQSYPST
+8 FDEWQKYPSK
-18 LDPIHVAWLKQAK
+18 LDPIHVSWLKNAK

-44 IEISHKKFLTGVLL
+44 VEIPHKRFITGVLL
-58 FAKKI
+58 FSKKI

-68 EQNIGLLLP
+68 EQNVGLLLP

-87 AILSLGKTLVNLN
+87 AILALGKTIVNLN

-105 KALQSAAMQAEVKHI
+105 KALQSAAEQAEVKHI

-129 MSEKGIKL
+129 MLERGIDL
-137 ESFFPSSKLL
+137 VSFFPNSKLL
-147 MLEDIKEEISTLSRL
+147 MLEDIREEISTISRI
-162 GTLLKAVL
+162 GTLLKAILLPAKVIQ
-170 MPVSLIQKIYFRD
+170 SLYFKE
-183 VSMDD
+183 VSMND

-213 ANAKQAAIELGAVSS
+213 ANAKQAAIELDAVNT

-243 AITTLMPLAEGIPI
+243 AITTLMPLSEGIPI
-257 VCHPD
+257 VCHAD
-262 PKDVAIISSGIKK
+262 PKDVTTIASGIEK

-296 VDAESM
+296 VSAESM
-302 SSLRLVVAGAEKL
+302 QSLRLVVAGAEKL
-315 RSEVRDGFESKFNMP
+315 RAEVRDGFESKFNMP

-343 ASVNLPDIVSDDSQ
+343 ASVNLPDI
-357 LTKLR
+357 KLPPKSR
-362 NRPGTVGRAFS
+362 NRPGTVGKAFS

-384 LKLLPTG
+384 LEPIPIGK
-391 EDGLILIGGPQ
+391 DGLILIGGPQ

-414 AEVIEIIDSY
+414 AEVIEIIDGY
-424 RWYRSGDKG
+424 RWYRTGDKG
-433 HLDDDGFLTIVDRY
+433 HLDEDGFLTIVDRY

-470 YNNAN
+470 CNIDD

-486 RKGEKIVLLAT
+486 RKGEKIVLLST
-497 AEINKDELK
+497 NKLEKSELK
-506 ILLTKA
+506 KILSDA
-512 KINPLHHPA
+512 KINPLYHPA
-521 KVLIVEEI
+521 SILVVDEI

-540 ATKKIALVND
+540 ATKKIALVHD
-550 NQL
+550 QK